1 MIQILYS
8 RGLRRVE
15 GPVTEGGSNSFDYE
29 RRKDDFI
36 VFATSLGKGD
46 VIVQETHGPN
56 GYFCEETWMVP
67 EAIKHGTPFRLKDLP
82 LHAKGGSPETPIVI

>member
-15 GPVTEGGSNSFDYE
+15 GPVTEEGPDSFDYE

-36 VFATSLGKGD
+36 VFATNLNKGD
-46 VIVQETHGPN
+46 IIVQETHGPN
-56 GYFCEETWMVP
+56 GYFREETWRVP
-67 EAIKHGTPFRLKDLP
+67 EVIKHGTPFRLKDLS
-82 LHAKGGSPETPIVI
+82 LHAKGESPETPIVI